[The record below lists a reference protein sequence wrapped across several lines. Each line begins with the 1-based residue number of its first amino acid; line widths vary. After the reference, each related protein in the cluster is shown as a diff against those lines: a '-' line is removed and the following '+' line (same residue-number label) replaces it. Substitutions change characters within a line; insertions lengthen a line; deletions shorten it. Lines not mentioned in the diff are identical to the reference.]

1 MLSVLNVE
9 GFPSSVVPVEP
20 EQHRLQSPP
29 WTPLQHSVQYWQASG
44 TVATTALSSECCRIQ
59 SQMSSVSTSCQ
70 KTEMSHSK
78 RERKLSSTG
87 LTFDM
92 TSLKESLALAE
103 MKAAAASREI
113 KHQLRKLSGG
123 SDSNY
128 VPPKQLL
135 LYLVR

>member
-1 MLSVLNVE
+1 
-9 GFPSSVVPVEP
+9 
-20 EQHRLQSPP
+20 
-29 WTPLQHSVQYWQASG
+29 
-44 TVATTALSSECCRIQ
+44 
-59 SQMSSVSTSCQ
+59 MSSVSTCGQ
-70 KTEMSHSK
+70 KTEMSASRS
-78 RERKLSSTG
+78 RERKLSTSG

-113 KHQLRKLSGG
+113 KHQLRKLSNG

>member
-1 MLSVLNVE
+1 
-9 GFPSSVVPVEP
+9 
-20 EQHRLQSPP
+20 
-29 WTPLQHSVQYWQASG
+29 
-44 TVATTALSSECCRIQ
+44 
-59 SQMSSVSTSCQ
+59 MSSVSTCGQ
-70 KTEMSHSK
+70 KTEMSSSRS
-78 RERKLSSTG
+78 RERKLSTTG

-113 KHQLRKLSGG
+113 KHQLRKLSNG